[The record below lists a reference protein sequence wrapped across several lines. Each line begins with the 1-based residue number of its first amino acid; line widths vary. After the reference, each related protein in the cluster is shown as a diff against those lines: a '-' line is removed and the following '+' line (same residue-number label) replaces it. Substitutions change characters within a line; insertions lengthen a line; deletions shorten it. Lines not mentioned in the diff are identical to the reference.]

1 MAPRPAYLIPFL
13 IAVAVSV
20 GLGKVLRGEMP
31 PSTLI
36 FGLLALGLLVS
47 LIRLIDEINDWL
59 KRRRE
64 R

>member
-1 MAPRPAYLIPFL
+1 
-13 IAVAVSV
+13 
-20 GLGKVLRGEMP
+20 MP